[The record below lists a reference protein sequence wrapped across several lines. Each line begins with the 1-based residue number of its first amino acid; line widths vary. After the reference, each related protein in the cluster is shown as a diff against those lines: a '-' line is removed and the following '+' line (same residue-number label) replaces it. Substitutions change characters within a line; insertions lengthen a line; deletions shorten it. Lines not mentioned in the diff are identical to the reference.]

1 MFNEKDIISKWN
13 SEMYDFEETETYDV
27 EFALAVIGAE
37 PKRIL
42 EIACGSGRFLVPMA
56 NAGHNITGL
65 DFDEHMLKRIA
76 AKISSTQNVRW
87 KKSDVINDEW
97 ETGFDVVLLAA
108 NFLFNIVSDM
118 DYKQAQELM
127 IKKSADALVSG
138 GHVLVDYGYTFHPE
152 KWFNNP
158 SPNLVWQGT
167 DSEGNFGRMILYNN
181 TYDTETGIAKCIRRF
196 EMTLADGSAL
206 VEEIPTEK
214 HFVTIEQ
221 VHEWLERY
229 GFVIENEWGDY
240 NGNSISEN
248 TNRAIIWAK
257 KK

>member
-138 GHVLVDYGYTFHPE
+138 GHVLVDYGYTLHPE

-221 VHEWLERY
+221 IHEWLEQY
-229 GFVIENEWGDY
+229 GFVVENEWGDY
-240 NGNSISEN
+240 SGNSISEN

>member
-221 VHEWLERY
+221 IHEWLEQY
-229 GFVIENEWGDY
+229 GFVVENEWGDY
-240 NGNSISEN
+240 SGNSISEN